1 MIWILVFLLSLMVAF
16 LLNYILKMKREIN
29 QIMEILQEI
38 KEEGSRQKF
47 LIKPNDGFAN
57 MKNLLNEIFYEYE
70 NKIEAF
76 AITSNANQHLMTSL
90 SHDIRTPITTLMG
103 YLDAVY
109 MKIVEGEKKEKY
121 IGLAK
126 DKAYDIKEYIDKLFE
141 WFRLNSDEEVFQIEE
156 LDIAEKS
163 RQILADWIP
172 LLEEERMEFEIE
184 IPDSMIAV
192 EIDGGCYSRIINNI
206 MQNILAHSRADT
218 INIYAD
224 SRDGIFVLRIR
235 DNGIGIS
242 EENLKYVFERL
253 YKCDESR
260 HDKGSGLG
268 LNIAKLLTEKMKG
281 TIEVKSEL
289 GKGTEFIIEF
299 PAI

>member
-1 MIWILVFLLSLMVAF
+1 
-16 LLNYILKMKREIN
+16 
-29 QIMEILQEI
+29 
-38 KEEGSRQKF
+38 
-47 LIKPNDGFAN
+47 
-57 MKNLLNEIFYEYE
+57 
-70 NKIEAF
+70 
-76 AITSNANQHLMTSL
+76 
-90 SHDIRTPITTLMG
+90 
-103 YLDAVY
+103 
-109 MKIVEGEKKEKY
+109 
-121 IGLAK
+121 
-126 DKAYDIKEYIDKLFE
+126 
-141 WFRLNSDEEVFQIEE
+141 
-156 LDIAEKS
+156 
-163 RQILADWIP
+163 
-172 LLEEERMEFEIE
+172 MEFEIE

>member
-1 MIWILVFLLSLMVAF
+1 MIWILVFLLSLIVAF

-57 MKNLLNEIFYEYE
+57 MKNLLNEIFYKYE

-76 AITSNANQHLMTSL
+76 TITSNANQHLMTSL
-90 SHDIRTPITTLMG
+90 AHDIRTPITTLMG

-141 WFRLNSDEEVFQIEE
+141 WFRLNSNEEVFQIEE

-206 MQNILAHSRADT
+206 MQNIFAHSRADT

-224 SRDGIFVLRIR
+224 SRDGVFVMRIR

-268 LNIAKLLTEKMKG
+268 LNIVKLLTEKMKG
-281 TIEVKSEL
+281 TVEVKSEL
-289 GKGTEFIIEF
+289 GKGTEFIIKF

>member
-1 MIWILVFLLSLMVAF
+1 MNRILVFLLSLIVAF

-29 QIMEILQEI
+29 QIIEILKEI

-57 MKNLLNEIFYEYE
+57 IKYLLNEIIYEYE
-70 NKIEAF
+70 NRIEAF
-76 AITSNANQHLMTSL
+76 TITSNANQHLMTSL

-103 YLDAVY
+103 YLDAVN
-109 MKIVEGEKKEKY
+109 MKIVEEEKKEKY

-126 DKAYDIKEYIDKLFE
+126 DKAYDIKEYIDELFE
-141 WFRLNSDEEVFQIEE
+141 WFRLNSNEEVFQIEE

-172 LLEEERMEFEIE
+172 LLEEKQMEFEIE

-192 EIDGGCYSRIINNI
+192 EIDGACYSRIINNI
-206 MQNILAHSRADT
+206 MQNIFAHSRADT
-218 INIYAD
+218 INIFAD
-224 SRDGIFVLRIR
+224 SRDGIFVIKIK

-253 YKCDESR
+253 YKCDKSR

-281 TIEVKSEL
+281 TIEVKSEM
-289 GKGTEFIIEF
+289 GKGTEFIIKF
-299 PAI
+299 STI